1 MVRAVRT
8 AALLLLAMLLGAGP
22 VRAAD
27 PLPPT
32 AADLVGARALA
43 LAAYRGM
50 PGGNDGMFTNA
61 ASLAARKRYSFELQ
75 YLLDRQ
81 GSTRAWQW
89 FQGSVV
95 DSETSAVTGGF
106 AFTRVVDGAASGN
119 LYHLP
124 LALPV
129 GAGLFAGI
137 TGKLLDLRSPTAKTR
152 VGNVDASLYWQ
163 ASSAVGLGL
172 AAYNLVPTG
181 KKQDAPLAFGG
192 GLHVGDGRRYNV
204 AFDWR
209 GDQERR
215 GKLTSAW
222 AAGGEL
228 LVSDVVPVRAGWL
241 KDDTR
246 GASWWS
252 AGLGLVSTSGVALDV
267 SYRQGIDHPDDRT
280 VAAAVKLFLH
290 SQ

>member
-1 MVRAVRT
+1 VRK
-8 AALLLLAMLLGAGP
+8 AALLLAMVLPAGAARP
-22 VRAAD
+22 AD
-27 PLPPT
+27 PPLAPT
-32 AADLVGARALA
+32 SADLVGARGLA
-43 LAAYRGM
+43 LGGYRGL
-50 PGGNDGMFTNA
+50 PTGNDGMFTNPA
-61 ASLAARKRYSFELQ
+61 TLAARKRYAVELQ

-81 GSTRAWQW
+81 GGSRAWQW

-106 AFTRVVDGAASGN
+106 AYTRVVDGASSGN

-124 LALPV
+124 VAFPL
-129 GAGLFAGI
+129 GGGLFAGV
-137 TGKLLDLRSPTAKTR
+137 TGKLLDLRSAAGKTR
-152 VGNVDASLYWQ
+152 VATADAGLYWQ
-163 ASSAVGLGL
+163 AAAALGLGA

-181 KKQDAPLAFGG
+181 EKQEAPRAYGA

-204 AFDWR
+204 VLDWR
-209 GDQERR
+209 GDAERR
-215 GKLTSAW
+215 GKLTSSW

-228 LVSDVVPVRAGWL
+228 LVGDMVPLRAGWL
-241 KDDTR
+241 RDDTR

-252 AGLGLVSTSGVALDV
+252 AGAGLVSSAGVALDV

-280 VAAAVKLFLH
+280 LAAAVKLFLH

>member
-1 MVRAVRT
+1 VRK
-8 AALLLLAMLLGAGP
+8 AALLLAILLPAGAARP
-22 VRAAD
+22 AE
-27 PLPPT
+27 PLLPPT
-32 AADLVGARALA
+32 SADLVGARGLA
-43 LAAYRGM
+43 LGGYRGL
-50 PGGNDGMFTNA
+50 PTGNDGMFTNA
-61 ASLAARKRYSFELQ
+61 ASLAARKRFAFELQ

-81 GSTRAWQW
+81 GDTRAWQW

-95 DSETSAVTGGF
+95 DSETSVVTGGF
-106 AFTRVVDGAASGN
+106 AYTRVVDGLSSGS

-124 LALPV
+124 VALPV
-129 GAGLFAGI
+129 GGGLYAGA
-137 TGKLLDLRSPTAKTR
+137 TGKLLDLHNTAGKTR
-152 VGNVDASLYWQ
+152 IGNVDASLYWQ
-163 ASSAVGLGL
+163 AANSVGMGL

-181 KKQDAPLAFGG
+181 KKQEAPLAYGA

-204 AFDWR
+204 VFDWR

-215 GKLTSAW
+215 GKLTNAF

-228 LVSDVVPVRAGWL
+228 LVSDMVPVRAGWL

-252 AGLGLVSTSGVALDV
+252 AGLGLVSATGVAIDLT
-267 SYRQGIDHPDDRT
+267 YRQGIDHRDDRT
-280 VAAAVKLFLH
+280 LAVGLKLFLH